1 MKKIIVSGGT
11 GFFGINWYL
20 KTHKKYNN
28 YLIENKVKFKSR
40 IKSAIKINLNQQS
53 SLEKSILKI
62 KPEIFIHAAAK
73 TNLDLSKKNC
83 LKEKKKQIKISK
95 NILEICKK
103 YQIFLIFI
111 SSDQLYSG
119 KKKIY
124 NEKDKVQPLNWY
136 AKYKINSEKLILK
149 YKRSTIIRTNFFG
162 WAPCK
167 RKSFSDFIIFNVNK
181 KKIRLYDNIYFTPIF
196 VNNLISSIE
205 KIIDKRIYGLFNISG
220 NEKIN
225 KYQFGI
231 RLANIFRLNKKN
243 IYKSEYTQEKI
254 KIIRPYNM
262 SLSNKKIFNHGIIIP
277 SLDDQ
282 LKVMLTEFKKKY
294 YKKIR
299 YFLI

>member
-40 IKSAIKINLNQQS
+40 IKSAIKINLNQRS

-73 TNLDLSKKNC
+73 TNLDLSKNNC
-83 LKEKKKQIKISK
+83 LKEQKKQIKISK

-124 NEKDKVQPLNWY
+124 NEQDKVKPLNWY

-181 KKIRLYDNIYFTPIF
+181 KKLDCMIIF
-196 VNNLISSIE
+196 IIHQFLLII
-205 KIIDKRIYGLFNISG
+205 
-220 NEKIN
+220 
-225 KYQFGI
+225 
-231 RLANIFRLNKKN
+231 
-243 IYKSEYTQEKI
+243 
-254 KIIRPYNM
+254 
-262 SLSNKKIFNHGIIIP
+262 
-277 SLDDQ
+277 
-282 LKVMLTEFKKKY
+282 
-294 YKKIR
+294 
-299 YFLI
+299 